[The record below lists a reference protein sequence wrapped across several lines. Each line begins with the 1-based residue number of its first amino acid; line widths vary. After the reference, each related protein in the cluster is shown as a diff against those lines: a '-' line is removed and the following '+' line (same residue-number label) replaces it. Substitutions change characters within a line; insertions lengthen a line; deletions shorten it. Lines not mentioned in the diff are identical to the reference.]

1 MHRGRLM
8 AQPKLSSVEASHNV
22 NRMRRVLDTTKLLHS
37 TIDLAK
43 LTKVILT
50 IVRDE
55 VHVDRA
61 TVFVVDWDR
70 REVKSLVAQDVE
82 GTEIRLSFGDGI
94 AGIVAATGETLDIP
108 DAYADPRFNPKID
121 SVLGFRTRDVLCI
134 PVTNRE
140 GRTVGVLELLNRADV
155 LSENDLD
162 FLRDISVHIGLA
174 LDNAWL
180 HRQLLEKR
188 KLDQELALAA
198 EIQKNLIPSIPHNC
212 GGVQVAASTTMCT
225 AVGGDYL
232 EYYPL
237 GSGRFI
243 LMLGDV
249 SGKGIGA
256 ALVMTS
262 MHSTCRALL
271 RHTQPLERIALAL
284 NDSLIETTR
293 TQTYVTLIAMLVDS
307 IAGKLHCLR
316 AGHHPPLLIDKNG
329 ESRWLDRGGG
339 LPIGL
344 FSDLKVLSETY
355 EIQPGTSVVLYTD
368 GITEAH
374 NANGEHFGL
383 ERLEATAL
391 QHHTETARDV
401 HDGIRRALQQ
411 FSGESSATDDTTLV
425 VMKF

>member
-1 MHRGRLM
+1 
-8 AQPKLSSVEASHNV
+8 
-22 NRMRRVLDTTKLLHS
+22 
-37 TIDLAK
+37 
-43 LTKVILT
+43 
-50 IVRDE
+50 
-55 VHVDRA
+55 
-61 TVFVVDWDR
+61 
-70 REVKSLVAQDVE
+70 
-82 GTEIRLSFGDGI
+82 
-94 AGIVAATGETLDIP
+94 VAATGEALDIP
-108 DAYADPRFNPKID
+108 DAYADPRFNPRID
-121 SVLGFRTRDVLCI
+121 SVLGYRTKDVFCM
-134 PVTNRE
+134 PVVNRE
-140 GRTVGVLELLNRADV
+140 GQTVGVLELLNRVAP
-155 LSENDLD
+155 LSDEDRE

-174 LDNAWL
+174 LENAWL

-188 KLDQELALAA
+188 KMDQELTLAA
-198 EIQKNLIPSIPHNC
+198 EIQKNLIPSIPQNC

-271 RHTQPLERIALAL
+271 RHTQPLERIALVL
-284 NDSLIETTR
+284 NESLIETTR
-293 TQTYVTLIAMLVDS
+293 TQTYVTLIAILVDAAANK
-307 IAGKLHCLR
+307 IHCLR

-329 ESRWLDRGGG
+329 KSRWLDHGGG

-344 FSDLKVLSETY
+344 FGDLKVSTESY
-355 EIQPGTSVVLYTD
+355 DVEPGMSLVLYTD

-374 NANGEHFGL
+374 NPTGEQFGL
-383 ERLEATAL
+383 ERLDTTTL
-391 QHHTETARDV
+391 QHHTETARNI
-401 HDGIRRALQQ
+401 HDGIRNALHR
-411 FSGESSATDDTTLV
+411 FMGESNLTDDTTLV